1 MQGVETGVI
10 TKNSGGFGFIKPDD
24 ANSSEMFVMPAG
36 CVGFGSN
43 IPPLG
48 TQVRYE
54 VVTDAKTGRPRAE
67 NVVPPSGFD
76 PAPAAWEPM
85 PPQQDLLLSSGRL
98 TGTVLKNNGKFGFIQ
113 QDNGEPD
120 MFVMPIA
127 CKAWGE
133 EVPGEGTRVF
143 YDVVQDVKTGRPRAE
158 SVEPMEDSSK
168 QGLAPSFG
176 PVDPHLGY
184 THHGYGAA
192 HPGYQGYGGGYGAY
206 QPAPA
211 YGRSQPYG
219 HGPAYPAGVDL
230 RQAHMPAPVMYG
242 SPAVGNRAFAQPMVN
257 MPVYGGSGGLRESGW
272 NQAGTGTMATING
285 KFGFIK
291 LDSGGPD
298 MFVMPAACRAFGD
311 ALPAPGTRLQF
322 QVVKDQKTGRPRAE
336 EVSPL
341 P

>member
-1 MQGVETGVI
+1 MRRL
-10 TKNSGGFGFIKPDD
+10 
-24 ANSSEMFVMPAG
+24 
-36 CVGFGSN
+36 GSN

-48 TQVRYE
+48 TQVSYE

-67 NVVPPSGFD
+67 NVVPAGTHSTDFA
-76 PAPAAWEPM
+76 APAHEAV
-85 PPQQDLLLSSGRL
+85 LNNGRL

-133 EVPGEGTRVF
+133 VVPGEGTRVF

-158 SVEPMEDSSK
+158 SVEPMEDSSL
-168 QGLAPSFG
+168 QGSAPSFG
-176 PVDPHLGY
+176 PVDPHLGFS
-184 THHGYGAA
+184 HHGYGAA

-230 RQAHMPAPVMYG
+230 RQAHMPVPDMYG
-242 SPAVGNRAFAQPMVN
+242 SPAVGSRAFAQPMAS
-257 MPVYGGSGGLRESGW
+257 MPVYGGSGGL
-272 NQAGTGTMATING
+272 ATGTMATING
-285 KFGFIK
+285 KYGFIK
-291 LDSGGPD
+291 QDSGEPD